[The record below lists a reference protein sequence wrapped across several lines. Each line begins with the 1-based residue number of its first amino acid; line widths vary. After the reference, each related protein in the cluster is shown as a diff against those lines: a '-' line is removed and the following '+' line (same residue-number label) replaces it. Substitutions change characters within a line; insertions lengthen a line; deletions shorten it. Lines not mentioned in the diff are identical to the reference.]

1 MKAVILFITFLVS
14 LMLFVLYFLDA
25 ITIEQYPIEFFMSGL
40 MSLTSVLLL
49 RIECKPNINH

>member
-1 MKAVILFITFLVS
+1 MKAVILFITF